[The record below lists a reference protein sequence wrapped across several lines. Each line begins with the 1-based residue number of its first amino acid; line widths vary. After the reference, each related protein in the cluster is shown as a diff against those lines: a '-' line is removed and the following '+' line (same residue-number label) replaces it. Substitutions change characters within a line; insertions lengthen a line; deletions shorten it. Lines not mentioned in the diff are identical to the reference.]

1 MSSYLF
7 VQRVWFDIIL
17 IKIMIHMGMVM
28 DNMTIIGQCGVILDN
43 MGIYGDLISLHP
55 SGIVGC

>member
-17 IKIMIHMGMVM
+17 IKIMIHMGMVV

-43 MGIYGDLISLHP
+43 MGIYGDLIRLHP